1 MDPKE
6 NPGLS
11 DETIG
16 KFGEFI
22 KMAEENLYLSEVET
36 EEVPSQILETPKLM
50 VQQPWSIVSLSA
62 FIGNCAFGY
71 VWIKE
76 ILESFLFCMYLGS
89 LQS

>member
-36 EEVPSQILETPKLM
+36 EEVPSQILETHGATTL
-50 VQQPWSIVSLSA
+50 VHCV
-62 FIGNCAFGY
+62 FIGLYRKLC
-71 VWIKE
+71 VRIC
-76 ILESFLFCMYLGS
+76 LD
-89 LQS
+89 